1 MSGPLQKEKHL
12 EQLGFGPG
20 PEQAEQ
26 TAPLQQQGGIN
37 GPQEIREHL
46 QQLEKWDD
54 EKMYAAKAI
63 VEKIDGK
70 YVRTNKTKVDKTR
83 SQLLSEF
90 GARML
95 EEFGNRQHI
104 LIQRV
109 RHEVPRAEA
118 EAAVPEEPVQELLP
132 AEKSDKKVEEE
143 LKQTKAARK
152 HNDYADYTSFNLNK
166 QITTYYKERNNA
178 LKGKWRDGI
187 NDEDQRAMYA
197 FLQGHASGLFAKNAE
212 RDAADRAFIEDYT
225 SGELERRRPYL
236 DQAVNEILNFRLNEE
251 LFTTEYMG
259 AHGME
264 LIAMNE
270 KMKSFKIMRDDP
282 INRDYFH
289 QLPEEQLTMLT
300 YAMDWYPQRLAD
312 MVPAI
317 LAVKGL
323 QANGEYYN
331 RGDAAAAAENAAGVL
346 RRHFEIF
353 PDMKRD
359 RRNRR
364 VNLEA
369 ARIQRQQDAIL
380 ARVRA
385 EADQKV
391 REKREKGAYREEWEK
406 HIRENKYFSFNF
418 DAQYLSQAYNRMS
431 LVQKLLTAF
440 PDKYQAN
447 QKNVDRLYQKMFQTI
462 ETSLEYMGKQVAIKE
477 IKEEKLRE
485 AGNNPTPEQA
495 MELRVMETEI
505 RAMHERWE
513 LMGKMTTLYE
523 NLISFFIWPRDLTD
537 EEHALAV
544 QEDLGLEV
552 MDIEEN
558 WKAEKGYDAQMQQGY
573 AASVEVGEVQY
584 EKNLEEKIHGLTFE
598 GMTQPAYDKKEPFYQ
613 YASRVI
619 PYSYEKRK
627 LNPEIEEIRKKEPR
641 YQMPP
646 KGPDDITVMDGS
658 ATRLALFLSRC
669 DPKVYPTERLKT
681 IMEQLSI
688 YSRAALLQ
696 KRQEAKPDSITEDEQ
711 KELARYTPE
720 YLKAQFFEGLREYKQ
735 IMLDR
740 CRAAVRKYGTY
751 LTQLHPKDL
760 LAVAPDVMAD
770 IAELGSAFTTL
781 TDSTKTLDI
790 ANNADDREM
799 LMVLTYMHVAMR
811 RLNFYFGEMGKEA
824 IKAAAKGEEYVPPKI
839 LAEQD
844 EKSGFLEAQRFVG
857 TEYIREHFP
866 DAPGLTA
873 YEEDIYRNR
882 ILAKE
887 YTGPRAYLRL

>member
-95 EEFGNRQHI
+95 EEFGNRQQI
-104 LIQRV
+104 LIPRV
-109 RHEVPRAEA
+109 RHEGPRAEA
-118 EAAVPEEPVQELLP
+118 EAAVPEEPVQDLLP

-187 NDEDQRAMYA
+187 NDENQRAMYA

-323 QANGEYYN
+323 GGIHLACNAMDQEAVN
-331 RGDAAAAAENAAGVL
+331 RLRMRKRRAEKPLAL
-346 RRHFEIF
+346 MCRS
-353 PDMKRD
+353 
-359 RRNRR
+359 
-364 VNLEA
+364 LEA
-369 ARIQRQQDAIL
+369 VRRIC
-380 ARVRA
+380 RVT
-385 EADQKV
+385 D
-391 REKREKGAYREEWEK
+391 G
-406 HIRENKYFSFNF
+406 
-418 DAQYLSQAYNRMS
+418 
-431 LVQKLLTAF
+431 
-440 PDKYQAN
+440 
-447 QKNVDRLYQKMFQTI
+447 
-462 ETSLEYMGKQVAIKE
+462 
-477 IKEEKLRE
+477 EEK
-485 AGNNPTPEQA
+485 
-495 MELRVMETEI
+495 V
-505 RAMHERWE
+505 
-513 LMGKMTTLYE
+513 
-523 NLISFFIWPRDLTD
+523 LT
-537 EEHALAV
+537 
-544 QEDLGLEV
+544 
-552 MDIEEN
+552 
-558 WKAEKGYDAQMQQGY
+558 
-573 AASVEVGEVQY
+573 S
-584 EKNLEEKIHGLTFE
+584 
-598 GMTQPAYDKKEPFYQ
+598 PARPI
-613 YASRVI
+613 V
-619 PYSYEKRK
+619 
-627 LNPEIEEIRKKEPR
+627 
-641 YQMPP
+641 
-646 KGPDDITVMDGS
+646 
-658 ATRLALFLSRC
+658 
-669 DPKVYPTERLKT
+669 
-681 IMEQLSI
+681 
-688 YSRAALLQ
+688 
-696 KRQEAKPDSITEDEQ
+696 
-711 KELARYTPE
+711 
-720 YLKAQFFEGLREYKQ
+720 
-735 IMLDR
+735 
-740 CRAAVRKYGTY
+740 
-751 LTQLHPKDL
+751 L
-760 LAVAPDVMAD
+760 LA
-770 IAELGSAFTTL
+770 
-781 TDSTKTLDI
+781 KK
-790 ANNADDREM
+790 DR
-799 LMVLTYMHVAMR
+799 
-811 RLNFYFGEMGKEA
+811 
-824 IKAAAKGEEYVPPKI
+824 
-839 LAEQD
+839 
-844 EKSGFLEAQRFVG
+844 
-857 TEYIREHFP
+857 
-866 DAPGLTA
+866 DALHDHPARHSESKL
-873 YEEDIYRNR
+873 
-882 ILAKE
+882 
-887 YTGPRAYLRL
+887 